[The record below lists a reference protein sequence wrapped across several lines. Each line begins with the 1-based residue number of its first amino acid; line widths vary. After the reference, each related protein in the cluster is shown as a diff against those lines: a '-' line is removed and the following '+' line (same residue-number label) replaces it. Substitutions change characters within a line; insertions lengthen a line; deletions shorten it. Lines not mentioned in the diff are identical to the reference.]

1 METPST
7 SENRK
12 HAFIFINGNNPIEH
26 VSCQANFNFVPL
38 APHPGCSQP
47 KGLELYQE
55 IIGGTLRALLNLS
68 RITPAVV
75 YH

>member
-1 METPST
+1 V
-7 SENRK
+7 NRHRQNSSSFTWF
-12 HAFIFINGNNPIEH
+12 HATG
-26 VSCQANFNFVPL
+26 
-38 APHPGCSQP
+38 GSQP
-47 KGLELYQE
+47 AGLELYQE